1 MLHGGNKTF
10 PHEENSPD
18 YSICCVVI
26 ANGKKPTSES
36 CTVTMESVTSPTESY
51 EPLCASC
58 TWCSILD
65 QNYLPTTT
73 T

>member
-1 MLHGGNKTF
+1 MLHAGNKTF
-10 PHEENSPD
+10 QHDEHSPD

-26 ANGKKPTSES
+26 ANGKKLTSES
-36 CTVTMESVTSPTESY
+36 CTVTMKPVTSPTESY
-51 EPLCASC
+51 EPLFASC

-65 QNYLPTTT
+65 QNCLPTTT